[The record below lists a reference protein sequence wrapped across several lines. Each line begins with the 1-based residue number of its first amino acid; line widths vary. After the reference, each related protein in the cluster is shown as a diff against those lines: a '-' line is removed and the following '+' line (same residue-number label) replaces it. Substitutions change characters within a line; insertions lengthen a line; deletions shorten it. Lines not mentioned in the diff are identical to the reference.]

1 MQEVHEAF
9 HAGVVALQDRIT
21 AAVVALD
28 PTVGVVEDLW
38 TRVDAAGAPGG
49 GGRTR
54 VVANGAV
61 FESGGINTSAVF
73 GALEPA
79 FAAQL
84 GGSPDDR
91 LFAAGISLILHPR
104 SPRVPTTHANFR
116 LVQVGE
122 RAWFGGGADLTPYH
136 PHLDD
141 FRHFHRT
148 WRDATAPLGTFDAWK
163 AWCDRYFSNTH
174 RGGEMRGVGGVFF
187 DHWRAGELR
196 DDAATVLSL
205 SERFLP
211 SYLPIVER
219 RRDEAW
225 TDAEE
230 EFMLYRRGRYVE
242 FNLLH
247 DRGTH
252 FGLKTN
258 GRTESILVSLPPR
271 VRFGY
276 QWSPPAGTSQAEM
289 LPLYWPHDWT

>member
-1 MQEVHEAF
+1 MHEVHGAF
-9 HAGVVALQDRIT
+9 HAGVAALQERIT

-28 PTVGVVEDLW
+28 PALSVVEDLW
-38 TRVDAAGAPGG
+38 SRVDAEGAPGG

-54 VVANGAV
+54 VVANGEV

-73 GALEPA
+73 GALDPA

-84 GGSPDDR
+84 GGSPHDR

-116 LVQVGE
+116 MVQVGE

-148 WRDATAPLGTFDAWK
+148 WRDATAPLGTFEAWK

-187 DHWRAGELR
+187 DHWRLGELH

-205 SERFLP
+205 GEQFLP

-219 RRDEAW
+219 RRHESW
-225 TDAEE
+225 TEAEE
-230 EFMLYRRGRYVE
+230 AFMLYRRGRYVE

-276 QWSPPAGTSQAEM
+276 QWAPPAGTPQAEM